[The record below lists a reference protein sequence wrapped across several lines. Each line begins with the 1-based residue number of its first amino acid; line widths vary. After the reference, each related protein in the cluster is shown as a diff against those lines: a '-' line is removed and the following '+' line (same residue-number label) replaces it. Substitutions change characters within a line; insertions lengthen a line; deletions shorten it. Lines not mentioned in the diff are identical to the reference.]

1 MKVLVTGATGFVGRE
16 VVAQL
21 QARGHEVHALARGPV
36 RTGAPPAMPA
46 TVRWHAGDVL
56 TPASLPPAVS
66 GMDAVVHL
74 VGIISEC
81 GRNTFEKV
89 HTEGTR
95 NMVLAARQAGVQR
108 FVQMSALGIRADAP
122 ARYQRSK
129 WAAEEI
135 VRASGLAATIFR
147 PSIIYGPRDHF
158 VNLFAGMARWS
169 PVLPVMGRGHALLQP
184 VPVTDVA
191 IAFAG
196 ALTEPWSIG
205 ETFDLCGPE
214 RLSFVEIL
222 TTIQAVLGIKR
233 WLFRIPLPCAR
244 LLALYL
250 EFVFGKI
257 LRRPPPLNRDQLL
270 MLGEDNVGDPA
281 PANRL
286 FKLQPIPFRA
296 GIASYLRT
304 KAR

>member
-21 QARGHEVHALARGPV
+21 QARGHEVHALARGPL
-36 RTGAPPAMPA
+36 RSGSPSAMPDS
-46 TVRWHAGDVL
+46 VCQHAGDVL
-56 TPASLPPAVS
+56 TPASLSPALT
-66 GMDAVVHL
+66 GMDSVVHL

-81 GRNTFEKV
+81 GRNTFENV

-95 NMVLAARQAGVQR
+95 NMVLAARQAGVKR
-108 FVQMSALGIRADAP
+108 FIQMSALGIRADAP

-135 VRASGLAATIFR
+135 VRASGLATTIFR

-158 VNLFAGMARWS
+158 VNLFARMARWS
-169 PVLPVMGRGHALLQP
+169 PVLPVMGSGKSRLQP
-184 VPVTDVA
+184 VPVADVA
-191 IAFAG
+191 VCFAT
-196 ALTEPWSIG
+196 ALTEPASVG
-205 ETFDLCGPE
+205 QTYDLCGPE

-233 WLFRIPLPCAR
+233 WLLRIPLPCAR

-270 MLGEDNVGDPA
+270 MLGEDNVGNPA

-286 FKLQPIPFRA
+286 FKLQPIPFRT
-296 GIASYLRT
+296 GISSYLRLKT
-304 KAR
+304 R